1 MPFEVF
7 KKGSAPIAGVPSV
20 TIQKRGLFSLND
32 AAMKLIDEP
41 AAVQFLWDETERLIA
56 VRPAPPEDP
65 DAYPAREQTAN
76 KARPGGKRGATL
88 VAGSMF
94 SRFIGLDTSVAK
106 RWVPKVVDGMLIIDL
121 KEDGQVVVANRNRGT
136 QSADRSGDDDDD
148 DDKSDSGD
156 DG

>member
-1 MPFEVF
+1 M
-7 KKGSAPIAGVPSV
+7 
-20 TIQKRGLFSLND
+20 
-32 AAMKLIDEP
+32 
-41 AAVQFLWDETERLIA
+41 
-56 VRPAPPEDP
+56 
-65 DAYPAREQTAN
+65 
-76 KARPGGKRGATL
+76 L

-106 RWVPKVVDGMLIIDL
+106 LGAPKVVDGMLIIDL